1 MENKEVKSELNSAI
15 FEEDFQAINE
25 EILKEEKQF
34 KNNYDS
40 IMFLLIKKELNKLNE
55 MFLNSSEKLKEKM
68 KECLLYESLTKLYFL
83 EGNSKITFFLIHK
96 NKIKSL
102 DLKNQNPILF
112 WKSLLQF
119 YENKNKK

>member
-1 MENKEVKSELNSAI
+1 MENKEVKSELNSAF

-55 MFLNSSEKLKEKM
+55 IFFNSSEKLKEKM

>member
-1 MENKEVKSELNSAI
+1 MENKEVKSELNSAF

-34 KNNYDS
+34 KTNYDS

-55 MFLNSSEKLKEKM
+55 LFLNSSEKLKEKM

-119 YENKNKK
+119 YENTNKK

>member
-1 MENKEVKSELNSAI
+1 MENKEVKSELNSAF

-34 KNNYDS
+34 KTNYDS

-55 MFLNSSEKLKEKM
+55 LFLNSSEKLKEKM

>member
-1 MENKEVKSELNSAI
+1 MENKEVKSELNSAF

-34 KNNYDS
+34 KTNYDS

-55 MFLNSSEKLKEKM
+55 IFFNSSEKLKEKM

>member
-34 KNNYDS
+34 KTNYDS

-55 MFLNSSEKLKEKM
+55 IFFNSSEKLKEKM

>member
-25 EILKEEKQF
+25 EIFKEEKQF
-34 KNNYDS
+34 KTNYDS

-55 MFLNSSEKLKEKM
+55 LFLNSSEKLKEKM

>member
-1 MENKEVKSELNSAI
+1 MENKEVKSELNSSI

-34 KNNYDS
+34 KTNYDS

-55 MFLNSSEKLKEKM
+55 IFFNSSEKLKEKM

>member
-1 MENKEVKSELNSAI
+1 
-15 FEEDFQAINE
+15 
-25 EILKEEKQF
+25 
-34 KNNYDS
+34 
-40 IMFLLIKKELNKLNE
+40 
-55 MFLNSSEKLKEKM
+55 M

>member
-55 MFLNSSEKLKEKM
+55 IFFNSSEKLKEKM

>member
-1 MENKEVKSELNSAI
+1 MENKKVKSELNSAI

-55 MFLNSSEKLKEKM
+55 IFFNSSEKLKEKM

>member
-34 KNNYDS
+34 KTNYDS

-55 MFLNSSEKLKEKM
+55 LFLNSSEKLKEKM

>member
-1 MENKEVKSELNSAI
+1 MENKEVKNELTSAI

>member
-55 MFLNSSEKLKEKM
+55 LFLNSSEKLKEKM